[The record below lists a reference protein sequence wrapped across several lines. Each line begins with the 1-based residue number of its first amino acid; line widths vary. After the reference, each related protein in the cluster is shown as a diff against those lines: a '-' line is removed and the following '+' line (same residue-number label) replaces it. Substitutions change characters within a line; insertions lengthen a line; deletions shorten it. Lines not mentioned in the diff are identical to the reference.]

1 MRPKTAL
8 NLMDCK
14 KFFATNLAEAAGINS
29 ILNTR
34 TIPTVC
40 KEPTIARDN
49 TIKNK

>member
-8 NLMDCK
+8 NLMDCI
-14 KFFATNLAEAAGINS
+14 KFFVINLAEAAGINN

-34 TIPTVC
+34 TMPTVC

>member
-8 NLMDCK
+8 NLMDCI
-14 KFFATNLAEAAGINS
+14 KFFVINFAEAAGINN

-34 TIPTVC
+34 TMPTVC
-40 KEPTIARDN
+40 KEPTIARDS